1 MSVFSR
7 FAVKSKAI
15 KAADTVRKS
24 LSSIDTA
31 PLSNR
36 HSDRVPILRVSEVF
50 RSLQGEGPFT
60 GKPSIFLRLGIC
72 NLNCVWCDTA
82 YTWLFD
88 PKRLQEIRDR
98 VAASSTPNLKLPSV
112 YNKALELTREPADA
126 VTDRVLAL
134 AGRSVRNV
142 VITGGEPLLHKRPLQ
157 SVVRNLLDS
166 GFTIEFET
174 NGTISP
180 HGLPSKVH
188 LNVSPKLSNSI
199 QSYEA
204 RINLP
209 VLKQC
214 VAFPSS
220 ILKFVVDGQED
231 MEEVLNIVE
240 TVGIESQR
248 VFLMPQGAVSHFV
261 FCSSYRNLQMVQLQ
275 TSL

>member
-7 FAVKSKAI
+7 FAEKTKAI
-15 KAADTVRKS
+15 KAADTIRKR
-24 LSSIDTA
+24 LGSIEAA
-31 PLSNR
+31 PLSHR

-50 RSLQGEGPFT
+50 KSLQGEGPFT

-88 PKRLQEIRDR
+88 PKRLQDIRAR
-98 VAASSTPNLKLPSV
+98 VAASPTPNIQLPSV
-112 YNKALELTREPADA
+112 YEKASELTREPADT
-126 VTDRVLAL
+126 VFERILAL

-142 VITGGEPLLHKRPLQ
+142 VITGGEPLLHKRHLQ
-157 SVVRNLLDS
+157 SVISNLLES

-199 QSYEA
+199 QSREV

-209 VLKQC
+209 ILKQC

-231 MEEVLNIVE
+231 MEEVLDIVE
-240 TVGIESQR
+240 TVGIEAQR
-248 VFLMPQGAVSHFV
+248 VFLMPQGVVSHFV
-261 FCSSYRNLQMVQLQ
+261 FCFSYVNLRIVQLQ
-275 TSL
+275 ALL